1 LRIFKTKW
9 FSGFAKKNDIDD
21 ISLINAID
29 DIMNGLIDADLG
41 NGLIKQRIARKG
53 KGKSGGFRTIIVIKQ
68 GNWAIFAAGFSKS
81 DRDNIA
87 RDELLDL
94 RTSAHNYL
102 TLSANHF
109 EQLIIMGELKEIN
122 NDKTIP

>member
-1 LRIFKTKW
+1 MRIFKTKW